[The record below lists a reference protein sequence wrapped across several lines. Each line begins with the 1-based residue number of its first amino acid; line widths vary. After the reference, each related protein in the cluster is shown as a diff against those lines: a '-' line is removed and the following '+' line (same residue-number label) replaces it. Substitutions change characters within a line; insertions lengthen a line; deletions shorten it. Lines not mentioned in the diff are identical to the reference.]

1 MNIILYDL
9 GALLDD
15 KDINLDCYDVIYTSL
30 APLIIDSIG
39 RPWNDDDKLYR
50 TVYQSIQ
57 KMRRIMRNM
66 EPDTAYDINLY
77 LFVGIKLDSGFK
89 VYDKMPGAD
98 LIKYIMSSDD
108 VRSIIDMI
116 DSESDKEEFIDIINK
131 FNDDKMF
138 SDICAAYVKERHH

>member
-1 MNIILYDL
+1 
-9 GALLDD
+9 
-15 KDINLDCYDVIYTSL
+15 
-30 APLIIDSIG
+30 
-39 RPWNDDDKLYR
+39 
-50 TVYQSIQ
+50 
-57 KMRRIMRNM
+57 MRNM
-66 EPDTAYDINLY
+66 EPDTAYDINRYLY
-77 LFVGIKLDSGFK
+77 VFNKIDSGFK

-138 SDICAAYVKERHH
+138 GDICAVYVKERHH